1 MRLHADMETSTVLSN
16 SSASRAYRSEAAAAE
31 IDRPDG
37 HAQAPFAARVAAVAR
52 GGSIAEQ
59 TAVYRGLSLYPDPRS
74 LLAIACEAVRS
85 ARRPVFEAIAHDNPY
100 PAAHFGDA
108 LWNEMVVRA
117 LRLGSRLA
125 PIEGLDDRRNAELA
139 DTLIG
144 YVRERRAAHRSV
156 NPEVW
161 RCIGPFAADAHFDE
175 LLGAFRSGRTKTRMA
190 AAIALSEC
198 PTPEALTSLESVPM
212 LWHEIRH
219 GRLWW
224 DRLAA

>member
-1 MRLHADMETSTVLSN
+1 METSTAN
-16 SSASRAYRSEAAAAE
+16 SSTSRTYRSEAAAE
-31 IDRPDG
+31 IDRP
-37 HAQAPFAARVAAVAR
+37 AMQAAAPFAARVAAVAR

-59 TAVYRGLSLYPDPRS
+59 TAVYHGLSLYPDPRS
-74 LLAIACEAVRS
+74 LLAIASEAVRS

-175 LLGAFRSGRTKTRMA
+175 LLGAFRSGGHGGGNRAFRMSDA
-190 AAIALSEC
+190 GGTDRARKRADAVARDPVWAPVVRPPRRLS
-198 PTPEALTSLESVPM
+198 
-212 LWHEIRH
+212 
-219 GRLWW
+219 
-224 DRLAA
+224 LA